1 MPPALHSNE
10 GFSKK
15 LALALVNMI
24 ALAYV
29 AVLGKRVL
37 CPLIFAFLFS
47 LLLLPFAKFLEAKLR
62 FKRSLAALVAVIVLE
77 VLLAIFFYF
86 IASRANDLIK
96 DWPELSHGLS
106 VTFDTIQQWI
116 SSSLH
121 IDLNK
126 QEQYIHNVSSKVLS
140 AGTSALGQTVAS
152 FLLFYVLMTFYLFF
166 ILLYRALLLKFFI
179 EAFRKKA
186 VDTI

>member
-1 MPPALHSNE
+1 
-10 GFSKK
+10 
-15 LALALVNMI
+15 MI
-24 ALAYV
+24 ALAYI

-47 LLLLPFAKFLEAKLR
+47 LLLLPFAKFLEAKFR

-96 DWPELSHGLS
+96 DWPELSHRLS

-116 SSSLH
+116 ASSLH

-126 QEQYIHNVSSKVLS
+126 QEQYIHNVS
-140 AGTSALGQTVAS
+140 
-152 FLLFYVLMTFYLFF
+152 
-166 ILLYRALLLKFFI
+166 LKFFP
-179 EAFRKKA
+179 
-186 VDTI
+186 